1 MLNEIGMIGPD
12 KSLANV
18 SLLGMRYFF
27 SKIVSGLP
35 LSSALCKI
43 KYFVSAG
50 EDQFFLHS

>member
-18 SLLGMRYFF
+18 SLLGLCYFF

-35 LSSALCKI
+35 LSSSLYKI
-43 KYFVSAG
+43 KYESAG
-50 EDQFFLHS
+50 